1 MGVWGMHDGEELLK
15 LVEINV
21 GRRKPRAICIVD
33 SDFNLR
39 AAKGEIEDDV
49 LRMFRKF
56 PLSEMQIGDIV
67 QNQNAFLM
75 KVTDMMGVIVKMGE
89 PHYTGLAAVN
99 LKSRINALDGFY
111 KLERKLE
118 LERIRKAL
126 LEAKEMAPDD
136 IIASALIRRDG
147 LVVASTLPEGISRMF
162 AMSVM
167 TTLGA
172 GSKAM
177 EMLKRG
183 ELKRIFIE
191 GEQGEV
197 ILSSIGS
204 FILIV
209 LARKEANLALVLLSI
224 ERTIEVLEKYVYSLG

>member
-1 MGVWGMHDGEELLK
+1 MHDVEELLK

-21 GRRKPRAICIVD
+21 GRWKPRTICIVD

-39 AAKGEIEDDV
+39 AAKGEIEDDM
-49 LRMFRKF
+49 LNMFRKF
-56 PLSEMQIGDIV
+56 LLSEMHIGDIV
-67 QNQNAFLM
+67 QNRNAFLM
-75 KVTDMMGVIVKMGE
+75 KVADMMGVIVKMGE

-118 LERIRKAL
+118 LEKIREAL
-126 LEAKEMAPDD
+126 LEAKGMKPDD

-147 LVVASTLPEGISRMF
+147 LAVASTLPEGISRMF

-183 ELKRIFIE
+183 ELKRIFKRVSR
-191 GEQGEV
+191 GR
-197 ILSSIGS
+197 LSS
-204 FILIV
+204 LA
-209 LARKEANLALVLLSI
+209 LARL
-224 ERTIEVLEKYVYSLG
+224 Y